1 MAFSDLYSS
10 GKHKQEIG
18 HFANVVKIA
27 KADGIISDD
36 ERALLAKVGK
46 KLNITVEEFKII
58 FEQPEKFPTNS
69 PISYDD
75 RIERL
80 YRLSKMV
87 LANGEAKLVE
97 VKLMQKIA
105 VRLNFKSE
113 RTEKIC
119 KEAINLVLNNSDLD
133 SFTAAIKNVDQA

>member
-10 GKHKQEIG
+10 GIHKQEIG

-27 KADGIISDD
+27 KADGIISDG
-36 ERALLAKVGK
+36 ERALLAKIGG
-46 KLNITVEEFKII
+46 KLNISVEEFAVI
-58 FEQPEKFPTNS
+58 FEHPEKFPTNA

-80 YRLSKMV
+80 FRLSKMV
-87 LANGEAKLVE
+87 LANGEIKLVE
-97 VKLMQKIA
+97 TNLMQKIA
-105 VRLNFKSE
+105 IRLNFKSE
-113 RTEKIC
+113 NTEKIC

-133 SFTAAIKNVDQA
+133 SFITAIKKVDKE

>member
-36 ERALLAKVGK
+36 ERILLAKVGS
-46 KLNITVEEFKII
+46 KLNITVEEFKVI
-58 FEQPEKFPTNS
+58 FDQPEKFPTNS

-80 YRLSKMV
+80 FRLSKMV

-105 VRLNFKSE
+105 TRLNFNSDN
-113 RTEKIC
+113 TEKIC
-119 KEAINLVLNNSDLD
+119 REAIDLVLNNSDLD
-133 SFTAAIKNVDQA
+133 TFIIAIKKADKE

>member
-10 GKHKQEIG
+10 GIHKQEIG

-27 KADGIISDD
+27 KADGIISDG
-36 ERALLAKVGK
+36 ERALLAKIGG
-46 KLNITVEEFKII
+46 KLNISVEEFAVI
-58 FEQPEKFPTNS
+58 FEYPEKFPTNS

-80 YRLSKMV
+80 FRLSKMV
-87 LANGEAKLVE
+87 LANGEIKLVE
-97 VKLMQKIA
+97 TNLMQKIA
-105 VRLNFKSE
+105 IRLNFKSE
-113 RTEKIC
+113 NTEKIC

-133 SFTAAIKNVDQA
+133 SFITAIKKVDKE